1 MVKTEQL
8 QACFLAVSRH
18 FQRLALSI
26 TIIKL
31 AELDKNITFS
41 MSRIVAN
48 QFKNKLKLKF
58 VFELVRDNSRRRKY
72 DILVKLGEL
81 DDNDAGACI

>member
-1 MVKTEQL
+1 
-8 QACFLAVSRH
+8 
-18 FQRLALSI
+18 
-26 TIIKL
+26 
-31 AELDKNITFS
+31 

-81 DDNDAGACI
+81 DDNDAGAYIWKCLETDLKCAWSVDILSFLGWRTPEFRSTSTPRTKG

>member
-1 MVKTEQL
+1 M
-8 QACFLAVSRH
+8 
-18 FQRLALSI
+18 ALSI